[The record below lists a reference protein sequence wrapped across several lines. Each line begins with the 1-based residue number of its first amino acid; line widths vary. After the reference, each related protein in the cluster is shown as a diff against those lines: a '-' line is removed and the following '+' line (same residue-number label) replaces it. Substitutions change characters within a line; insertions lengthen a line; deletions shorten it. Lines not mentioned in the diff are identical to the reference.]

1 MSILY
6 IIRHGQ
12 ASFGRHDYDRLSTTG
27 LTQARIVA
35 EHLCRLG
42 TEFDAVYTGTLKRQR
57 QTYEAM
63 AEVYTRRHSPLPE
76 AHPIPEMDEYDAVSV
91 WQHLHAEVLEDHP
104 ELADDLDQ
112 IFDQPKAFQRFY
124 GQVVERW
131 VTGNYRRAELEA
143 WPEFRARVC
152 AGLQRIMR
160 TEGTGKRVAVFS
172 SAGPVAVAVQLATGM
187 PDAQC
192 VGISWQV
199 LNAGITRF
207 LFNAEQFT
215 LAGFNDVAA
224 LELQADPELLTY
236 R

>member
-6 IIRHGQ
+6 LIRHGQ
-12 ASFGRHDYDRLSTTG
+12 ASFGRHDYDRLSDNG
-27 LTQARIVA
+27 RVQSRIVA

-42 TEFDAVYTGTLKRQR
+42 TKFDAVYTGTLNRQR
-57 QTYEAM
+57 QTYETM
-63 AEVYTRRHSPLPE
+63 AEVYAQKQNPLPD
-76 AHPIPEMDEYDAVSV
+76 AQLIPELDEYDAVSV
-91 WQHLHAEVLEDHP
+91 WQHLHAEVLADHP

-112 IFDQPKAFQRFY
+112 IFAQPKAFQRFY
-124 GQVVERW
+124 GQIVERW
-131 VTGNYRRAELEA
+131 VAGNYRRTELES

-160 TEGTGKRVAVFS
+160 SEGPGKRVAVFS
-172 SAGPVAVAVQLATGM
+172 SAGPVAVAVQLATAM

-199 LNAGITRF
+199 LNAAITRF

-215 LAGFNDVAA
+215 LASFNDVAA
-224 LELQADPELLTY
+224 LELQADPALLTF

>member
-6 IIRHGQ
+6 LIRHGQ
-12 ASFGRHDYDRLSTTG
+12 ASFGQHDYDRLSKIG
-27 LTQARIVA
+27 REQSRIVA

-42 TEFDAVYTGTLKRQR
+42 THFDAVYTGTLTRQQ
-57 QTYEAM
+57 QTYEAV
-63 AEVYTRRHSPLPE
+63 AEVYTRQQNPLP
-76 AHPIPEMDEYDAVSV
+76 APQLISEMDEYDAVSV

-124 GQVVERW
+124 GQIVDRW
-131 VTGNYRRAELEA
+131 VAGNYRHAGLES
-143 WPEFRARVC
+143 WPEFRTRVRE
-152 AGLQRIMR
+152 GLQRIMQ
-160 TEGTGKRVAVFS
+160 TEGAGKRVAVFS

-207 LFNAEQFT
+207 LYNTDQFT

-224 LELQADPELLTY
+224 LEMQVNPKLLTY